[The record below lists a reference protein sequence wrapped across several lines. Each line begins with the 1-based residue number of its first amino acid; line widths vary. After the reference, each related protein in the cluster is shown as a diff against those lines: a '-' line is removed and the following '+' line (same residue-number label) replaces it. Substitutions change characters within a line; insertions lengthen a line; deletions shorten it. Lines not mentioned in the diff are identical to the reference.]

1 MEETK
6 TMLEVY
12 QKFQKAVD
20 LIEEKFFTGKGKQA
34 FPRYVLAINT
44 KCKSVVCAFVQN
56 NALFDK
62 SNGDKIQ
69 YLGIN
74 PRYLAQGNEYVL
86 STLCHELCH
95 IYENALIHI
104 PRGGYHDK
112 AWADL
117 MKDCGLEPVYLN
129 KSKTSVNEKI
139 IEGGEFEAFVKDFTD
154 EYGDYFNVVE
164 YSQTVAQGYK
174 DKNPD
179 SDADL
184 SDAPTA
190 DNADK
195 PIKVYNRNKIKYEC
209 SCGNKVWGKA
219 GLHLHCEDC
228 QSEFVEEDREDEED

>member
-6 TMLEVY
+6 TTLEVY

-20 LIEEKFFTGKGKQA
+20 LIEEKFFTGKGKQS
-34 FPRYVLAINT
+34 FPRYVLAINN

-62 SNGDKIQ
+62 LNGDKIQ

-74 PRYLAQGNEYVL
+74 PRYLAQGNEHVL

-95 IYENALIHI
+95 IYENAFIHI

-139 IEGGEFEAFVKDFTD
+139 IEGGGFEAFVKDFTE

-174 DKNPD
+174 DRNPD

-184 SDAPTA
+184 SDAPAA

-195 PIKVYNRNKIKYEC
+195 PVKVYNRNKTKYTC
-209 SCGNKVWGKA
+209 RCCGLTVWGKA
-219 GLHLHCEDC
+219 GLDISCNDC
-228 QSEFVEEDREDEED
+228 METLDEEEKED